1 MKQLSRSTRAFT
13 LVEIMIVV
21 AIIALL
27 AAIAVPSLLRAYKR
41 SQASAVLND
50 LRMIDAAVEQFAV
63 ENNKLNGA
71 SVAISQWKKYLKEGS
86 RLQQTGRDIFGQAYP
101 PQIVGRLPRVGGA
114 AQSALAGVVD
124 ESFWAPYEGT
134 AAAAAAATSVAD
146 LPAARAETPP
156 Q

>member
-1 MKQLSRSTRAFT
+1 M
-13 LVEIMIVV
+13 V
-21 AIIALL
+21 AAEDADLRLAAAVGIADRRPLL

-50 LRMIDAAVEQFAV
+50 LRMIDAAVEQFAS
-63 ENNKLNGA
+63 ENNKQTGA
-71 SVAISQWKKYLKEGS
+71 SVAISQWKKYLKEGT

-114 AQSALAGVVD
+114 AQTALAGVVD
-124 ESFWAPYEGT
+124 DSFWAPYHGT
-134 AAAAAAATSVAD
+134 ATAPTAVDS
-146 LPAARAETPP
+146 PAAKAETPL